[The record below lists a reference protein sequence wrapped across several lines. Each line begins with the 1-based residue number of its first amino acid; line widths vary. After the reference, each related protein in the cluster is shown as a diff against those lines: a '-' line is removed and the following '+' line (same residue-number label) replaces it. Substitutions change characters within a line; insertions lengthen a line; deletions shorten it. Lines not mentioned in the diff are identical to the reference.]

1 MDRAAF
7 ERGLQIRR
15 EVFRPESLNQA
26 LSTADDF
33 DRPLQDLI
41 TQYCFGEIWAS
52 PVLDRRTRS
61 MITLAM
67 LSALNRPN
75 QIRAHVRGAINNGV
89 TKDELRDLFLQ
100 VAIYCG
106 VPAGVDSF
114 RVAREVFQEMGI

>member
-1 MDRAAF
+1 MDKAAF

-15 EVFRPESLNQA
+15 EVFQAQNQA
-26 LSTADDF
+26 LSTSDDF
-33 DRPLQDLI
+33 DQPLQDLI

-52 PVLDRRTRS
+52 PVLERKTRS
-61 MITLAM
+61 LITLAM

-75 QIRAHVRGAINNGV
+75 QIRAHVRGALNNGV
-89 TKDELRDLFLQ
+89 TKDELKELFLQ

-114 RVAREVFQEMGI
+114 RVAKEVFEEWST

>member
-1 MDRAAF
+1 MDIAAF

-15 EVFRPESLNQA
+15 EVFQSQNQA
-26 LSTADDF
+26 LSASDDF
-33 DRPLQDLI
+33 DKPLQDLI

-52 PVLDRRTRS
+52 PGLNRKTRS
-61 MITLAM
+61 LITLAM

-75 QIRAHVRGAINNGV
+75 QIRAHVRGALNNGV
-89 TKDELRDLFLQ
+89 TKDELKELFLQ

-114 RVAREVFQEMGI
+114 RIAKEVFGE

>member
-1 MDRAAF
+1 MDTVAF

-15 EVFRPESLNQA
+15 EIFQAQNQA
-26 LSTADDF
+26 LSTSDDF
-33 DRPLQDLI
+33 DQPLQDLI

-52 PVLDRRTRS
+52 PILERKTRS
-61 MITLAM
+61 LVTLAM

-75 QIRAHVRGAINNGV
+75 QIRAHVRGALNNGV
-89 TKDELRDLFLQ
+89 TKDELKELFLQ

-114 RVAREVFQEMGI
+114 RVAKEVFQELST